1 MPRISFQ
8 TRDGIGEL
16 SFNAKGVSSLELPES
31 GRLPINEK
39 IDGLPGAE
47 NAVLAAE
54 LLRRYFNGEP
64 VSFDDINVDL
74 SGHSTFFNEVCSAVR
89 SIPVGQV
96 MSYGEVA
103 SLIGKKGSARAVGRV
118 MANNP
123 VPIIVPCHRVV
134 AADGRLTGYSA
145 AGGLKTKAALLS
157 MEGVELREEGRV
169 VVKVAC
175 SGLSQV

>member
-1 MPRISFQ
+1 MPSISFQ
-8 TRDGIGEL
+8 TNDGLGEL
-16 SFNAKGVSSLELPES
+16 SFNAIGVSSLELPES
-31 GRLPINEK
+31 GRLPSDEK
-39 IDGLPGAE
+39 IDHLPGAE

-54 LLRRYFNGEP
+54 LLSKYFKGEQ
-64 VSFDDINVDL
+64 VSFDDVKVDL
-74 SGHSTFFNEVCSAVR
+74 SGHSLFFNEVCKLVR

-145 AGGLKTKAALLS
+145 AGGLKTKEVLLK

-169 VVKVAC
+169 VV
-175 SGLSQV
+175 